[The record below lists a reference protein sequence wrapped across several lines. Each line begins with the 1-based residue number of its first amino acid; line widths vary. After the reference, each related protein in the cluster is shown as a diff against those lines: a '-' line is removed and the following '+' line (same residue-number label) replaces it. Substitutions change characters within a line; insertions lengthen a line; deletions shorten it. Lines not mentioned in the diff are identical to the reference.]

1 MSSDPSRQ
9 RLIRAVRLLPGAV
22 RVTRGQMEDISP
34 EDTSAPIERE
44 EDHAAKS
51 ALATAEAE
59 VKKLRSEL
67 RGREKDL
74 SESRE
79 ECKQL
84 KLQMESER
92 ATLDRER
99 NDFRANA
106 AAEAAALKEKSR
118 QAGHKEGHDK
128 GYAEGL
134 VKAESSVRKEYE
146 GKFAGAISLLGNI
159 ATSLE
164 QSREQLAK
172 THSPQLIRLWEMM
185 LSKMLATMVD
195 MDPKVIERVVSGLL
209 KRLSDRER
217 IIVYLNPADITMV
230 EENKDVLMDSIR
242 GVKFFEFMSDDHVEK
257 GSCLIETN
265 LGIYD
270 ARWRTQLEQV
280 STEVKNLLLE
290 NEASEEPETAG

>member
-1 MSSDPSRQ
+1 
-9 RLIRAVRLLPGAV
+9 VLPGAV
-22 RVTRGQMEDISP
+22 RVTRGRMEDISP
-34 EDTSAPIERE
+34 KDAAPIERE
-44 EDHAAKS
+44 EDKTAKS
-51 ALATAEAE
+51 ALAIAEAE

-67 RGREKDL
+67 RDREKDL
-74 SESRE
+74 SESRQ

-92 ATLDRER
+92 AALDRER

-106 AAEAAALKEKSR
+106 AAEAAALKEISR
-118 QAGHKEGHDK
+118 AEGRKEGYDK
-128 GYAEGL
+128 GYSEGL
-134 VKAESSVRKEYE
+134 AKAEASVRHEYE
-146 GKFAGAISLLGNI
+146 GKFARAISLLEGI
-159 ATSLE
+159 AASLG
-164 QSREQLAK
+164 QAREHLAK

-209 KRLSDRER
+209 KRISDRER
-217 IIVYLNPADITMV
+217 IIVYLNPADITMI
-230 EENKDVLMDSIR
+230 EENKDTLMDSIR
-242 GVKFFEFMSDDHVEK
+242 GVKFFELMSDDHVEK

-270 ARWRTQLEQV
+270 ARWKTQLEQV
-280 STEVKNLLLE
+280 SSEVKNLLLE